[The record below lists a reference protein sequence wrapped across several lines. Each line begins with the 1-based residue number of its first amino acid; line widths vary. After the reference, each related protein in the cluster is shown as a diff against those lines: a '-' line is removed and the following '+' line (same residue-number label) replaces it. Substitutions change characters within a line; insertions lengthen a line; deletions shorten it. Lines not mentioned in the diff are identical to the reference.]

1 MYLLSM
7 FAFRNLLRNWRRT
20 LFTVCS
26 LCLGVALSI
35 WTDNITK
42 GRADDIVNTV
52 TSAYVGHFQVSTERF
67 RKDELIQDYMKP
79 EQSQSFSGFISGGF
93 SASGGSARIHFPGL
107 LSSGENS
114 LPIVLD
120 GVQPRTEDQVTHLSK
135 KLSRGEYLTDNTEN
149 TAPFDQCDERQ
160 ILISEEQAQKLNV
173 GLGDKVV
180 VMGQA
185 ADGSLGND
193 LFRVKGIYKTDSK
206 AFDRRVSFTTLG
218 CAAALGQIQGPHEIV
233 FGLSDTNLEAQV
245 ESELRN
251 RAQAKGLVVTTWR
264 ESVPQLYS
272 IVRFLRAIH
281 NAINFILFLVI
292 SVGIVNVMMM
302 NVFERTREF
311 GVMTAL
317 GTGRSQVVSLILFE
331 TLGIAVIGLT
341 LGSLIG
347 SAVVTYHHFVGFDLH
362 MFLGEQYSAGQFS
375 LSMVVFPKVSLT
387 SILRSG
393 VITVAFMLVAGL
405 YPAWRASKLTPIE
418 AMRSL

>member
-1 MYLLSM
+1 
-7 FAFRNLLRNWRRT
+7 
-20 LFTVCS
+20 
-26 LCLGVALSI
+26 
-35 WTDNITK
+35 
-42 GRADDIVNTV
+42 
-52 TSAYVGHFQVSTERF
+52 
-67 RKDELIQDYMKP
+67 
-79 EQSQSFSGFISGGF
+79 
-93 SASGGSARIHFPGL
+93 
-107 LSSGENS
+107 
-114 LPIVLD
+114 
-120 GVQPRTEDQVTHLSK
+120 
-135 KLSRGEYLTDNTEN
+135 
-149 TAPFDQCDERQ
+149 
-160 ILISEEQAQKLNV
+160 LISEEQAQKLNV

-193 LFRVKGIYKTDSK
+193 LFRVKGIYKTESK

-218 CAAALGQIQGPHEIV
+218 CAAAIGQIRGPHEIV
-233 FGLSDTNLEAQV
+233 FGLNDSTQEAQLE
-245 ESELRN
+245 ESLRN
-251 RAQAKGLVVTTWR
+251 RAQAAGLVMTTWR

-317 GTGRSQVVSLILFE
+317 GTGRGQVVALILLE
-331 TLGIAVIGLT
+331 TLGIALIGLT

-347 SAVVTYHHFVGFDLH
+347 SSVVTYHHYVGFDLH
-362 MFLGEQYSAGQFS
+362 VFLGEQYSAGQFN

>member
-1 MYLLSM
+1 MYLLTR

-26 LCLGVALSI
+26 LSMGVALSI

-42 GRADDIVNTV
+42 GRADDIVEAV
-52 TSAYVGHFQVSTERF
+52 TSAYVGHYQVSTAEY
-67 RKDELIQDYMKP
+67 RKDELIQDYMN
-79 EQSQSFSGFISGGF
+79 EAQLQSFSGMSP
-93 SASGGSARIHFPGL
+93 RIHFPSL

-114 LPIVLD
+114 MPIVLD
-120 GVQPRTEDQVTHLSK
+120 GIDPQAENLVTNLSSKTVQ
-135 KLSRGEYLTDNTEN
+135 GEYL
-149 TAPFDQCDERQ
+149 APTSLAECSERQ
-160 ILISEEQAQKLNV
+160 ILISKENAEKLNV

-193 LFRVKGIYKTDSK
+193 LFRVRGIYQTESK
-206 AFDRRVSFTTLG
+206 AFDKHMAFANYG
-218 CAAALGQIQGPHEIV
+218 CVAALGQIQGPHELV
-233 FGLSDTNLEAQV
+233 FGLPAGV
-245 ESELRN
+245 EDKVFEKEM
-251 RAQAKGLVVTTWR
+251 AAKAAAAGLKFTSWK

-272 IVRFLRAIH
+272 IVRFSRAIH

-311 GVMTAL
+311 GVMAAL
-317 GTGRSQVVSLILFE
+317 GTGSKQVVSLVLLE
-331 TLGIAVIGLT
+331 TFGIALLGLT
-341 LGSLIG
+341 VGAAIG
-347 SAVVTYHHFVGFDLH
+347 SAMVTYHHIFGFDLH
-362 MFLGEQYSAGQFS
+362 MFLGDQYSAGQFS
-375 LSMVVFPKVSLT
+375 LSMTVFPELSLV
-387 SILRSG
+387 SILRSSL
-393 VITVAFMLVAGL
+393 ITIAFMLVAGL